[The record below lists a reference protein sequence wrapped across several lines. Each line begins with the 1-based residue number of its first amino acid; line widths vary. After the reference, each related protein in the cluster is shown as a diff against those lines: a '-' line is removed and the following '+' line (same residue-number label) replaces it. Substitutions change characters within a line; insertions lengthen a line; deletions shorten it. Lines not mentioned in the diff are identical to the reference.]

1 MRKQNEKLARAVRR
15 VKENPSLV
23 DQVARMDQVDEEEFL
38 ESQIQSRELDRLR
51 LELKSEKQRR
61 GQGLQQTEQYA

>member
-61 GQGLQQTEQYA
+61 GQGLQ